1 MTTAQNSATLLWM
14 YSYNREFKR
23 HTLSKNYRS
32 SYLKVR
38 LGNFLLKAAVAGIL
52 LGIVGIIFLFIWYS
66 KDLPSPD
73 KVQRKDGFSTVVLD
87 RNEKPLYD
95 IFTDKN
101 RIPLKSEEIPDWIKK
116 ATVAIEDKDFYKHQ
130 GFDTRGMIRSL
141 VNIITLRGLQGGSTL
156 TQQLV
161 KNSLLTSERSLPRK
175 IREFVLSIQIERKYT
190 KDQILQMY
198 LNEAPYGGTMY
209 GVESATQGYFGKHA
223 KDLTLIESVILAGL
237 PQEPSYYT
245 PFGSYPKAYI
255 DRATEVLRRMRED
268 GDITPSQEA
277 ELKRDL
283 PNVKFKENSEK
294 SKAIHFV
301 LKVRQELIDKFG
313 SQVVD
318 AGGLRVITTLDG
330 DLQEKTET
338 IVKEEV
344 EKAKNLNLTNGA
356 AVVIDP
362 RNGEILAYV
371 GSKDF
376 SESENGFQGKFDVA
390 LMGLR
395 QPGSAL
401 KPIAYAVGFTKG
413 YNPSTLIMDVATQ
426 FPGGEGQKDYE
437 PKNYDGKFK
446 GPVQVRFA
454 IGNSINVPAVKMTA
468 MVGVPDILKTAY
480 DMGLSTLAPTSL
492 NERKLGLSLVLGGG
506 EVKLIDLTSAYG
518 VFATGGVRNDPSDIL
533 KVIDPGGNVIYEKKP
548 VAGRRV
554 LNEDVS
560 FLVSHIL
567 LDNNARKDIFGPNSY
582 LIVPGKTVGVKT
594 GTTDDK
600 KDNWTVGY
608 TPSVV
613 VGVWVGN
620 NDNSAMNPK
629 IASGVTGAAPIW
641 NRIMKEALK
650 DKKDEEFKKPDNV
663 TSVTIDAFGGGL
675 PKDGRPTRSEYFI
688 KGTEPTATASIYK
701 KLKVSKSDNNKLAN
715 AVEIANGQ
723 YDEKDFIVFE
733 ETDPTSRD
741 GKNRWQEG
749 IDQWL
754 KTQSDPAYKAP
765 HDTSTTDENTIVVRF
780 KRPQDK
786 SKLDDNSFDVVI
798 EANANRDIKKM
809 ELYINDSL
817 KNSQDNTSLM
827 TQNITLDSGI
837 YKLKAKAYDDAGH
850 TGESEITIGIKTD
863 PAPTDTPLSPSD
875 TPTPALP

>member
-1 MTTAQNSATLLWM
+1 MTFFLISATLLWM

-23 HTLSKNYRS
+23 NTLSKNYRS
-32 SYLKVR
+32 SYLKVK
-38 LGNFLLKAAVAGIL
+38 LGNLLLKAVVIGII

-95 IFTDKN
+95 IYTDKN
-101 RIPLKSEEIPDWIKK
+101 RIPLKSEEIPDAIKK

-130 GFDTRGMIRSL
+130 GFDTRGIIRSFF
-141 VNIITLRGLQGGSTL
+141 NIITLRGVQGGSTL

-175 IREFVLSIQIERKYT
+175 IKEFVLSVQIERKYT

-209 GVESATQGYFGKHA
+209 GVESAAGGYFGKHA
-223 KDLTLIESVILAGL
+223 KDLTLIECVILAGL

-245 PFGSYPKAYI
+245 PFGSHPKAYI

-268 GDITPSQEA
+268 GDISPSQEL

-283 PNVKFKENSEK
+283 PNVKFTQDTRN
-294 SKAIHFV
+294 ARAVHFV

-313 SQVVD
+313 SQMVD

-330 DLQEKTET
+330 DLQDKVET
-338 IVKEEV
+338 IVKDEV
-344 EKAKNLNLTNGA
+344 DKAKSLNLSNGA

-362 RNGEILAYV
+362 QTGEILAYV
-371 GSKDF
+371 GSKDYQ
-376 SESENGFQGKFDVA
+376 ESENGFQGKFDVA
-390 LMGLR
+390 SMGLR

-401 KPIAYAVGFTKG
+401 KPIAYAAGFTKG
-413 YNPSTLIMDVATQ
+413 YTPATLLMDVDTK
-426 FPGGEGQKDYE
+426 FPGGEGQKDYQ
-437 PKNYDGKFK
+437 PKNYDGKFR

-468 MVGVPDILKTAY
+468 LVGVPDILKTAY
-480 DMGLSTLAPTSL
+480 DMGISTLAPTSD
-492 NERKLGLSLVLGGG
+492 NEKKLGLSLVLGGG
-506 EVKLIDLTSAYG
+506 EVKLLDLTSAYG
-518 VFATGGVRNDPSDIL
+518 VFATGGIRNDPADIL
-533 KVIDPGGNVIYEKKP
+533 KVIDSGGTVVYEKKP
-548 VAGRRV
+548 VTGRRV

-560 FLVSHIL
+560 FLMSHIL
-567 LDNNARKDIFGPNSY
+567 LDNNARKDVFGPNSY
-582 LIVPGKTVGVKT
+582 LVIPGRTVAVKT

-600 KDNWTVGY
+600 RDNWTIGY

-620 NDNSAMNPK
+620 NDNSPMNPK

-650 DKKDEEFKKPDNV
+650 DKKDEEFKKPEDV
-663 TSVTIDAFGGGL
+663 ISLTIDAFGGGL
-675 PKDGRPTRSEYFI
+675 PKEGKPTRSEYFI
-688 KGTEPTATASIYK
+688 RGTEPTSVAPIYK

-733 ETDPTSRD
+733 ESDPTSRD
-741 GKNRWQEG
+741 NQNRWQDG
-749 IDQWL
+749 INSWL
-754 KTQSDPAYKAP
+754 ATQSDPLYKAP
-765 HDTSTTDENTIVVRF
+765 HDTSTADENNVVVRF
-780 KRPQDK
+780 KKPQDK
-786 SKLDDNSFDVVI
+786 NRIEDNSFDVVI
-798 EANANRDIKKM
+798 EASANHSIKKI
-809 ELYINDSL
+809 ELYMNDSL
-817 KNSQDNTSLM
+817 KSSQDNTNLM
-827 TQNITLDSGI
+827 TQNIALDTGI
-837 YKLKAKAYDDAGH
+837 YKLRAKAYDDSGH
-850 TGESEITIGIKTD
+850 TGESEITVGIKTD
-863 PAPTDTPLSPSD
+863 PNPTDTPLPPS
-875 TPTPALP
+875 PTPLPIP